1 MPGRLGAGG
10 GASTVDGGGGSGIAA
25 PGIRGSGT
33 DGAGPGT
40 TESPFRPV
48 HAEMAGGGSGG
59 PGFGPAPPG
68 ARRASLY
75 STLAGSTDFWMNGSI
90 GIGRLLKFSTRKPG
104 PKNSEHSLPDS
115 AAVTVPLAW
124 AVDNP

>member
-1 MPGRLGAGG
+1 VEGTTAAGQHHAAPDGEQSPQGNPGGHDCGPSAGSSMPGRLGAGG
-10 GASTVDGGGGSGIAA
+10 GGSGVDGGGGSGIAA

-40 TESPFRPV
+40 SESPFSPV
-48 HAEMAGGGSGG
+48 YAEMAGGISGG

-75 STLAGSTDFWMNGSI
+75 STLAGSTAF
-90 GIGRLLKFSTRKPG
+90 
-104 PKNSEHSLPDS
+104 
-115 AAVTVPLAW
+115 
-124 AVDNP
+124 